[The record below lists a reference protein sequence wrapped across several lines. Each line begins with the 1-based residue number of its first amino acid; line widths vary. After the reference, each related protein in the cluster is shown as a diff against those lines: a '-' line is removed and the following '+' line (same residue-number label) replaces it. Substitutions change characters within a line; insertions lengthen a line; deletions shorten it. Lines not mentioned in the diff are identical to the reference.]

1 MKKYSVIFTLVAAG
15 LALAACSGKKD
26 IEPQGAAVV
35 VTLDK
40 SELSLTKDQTA
51 QLSCAAEGLA
61 PGAEIFWRSMNSA
74 IVTVKDGLVTPVSGG
89 KTQIIAGW
97 HQFRD
102 TCEVSVVV
110 PLETITLNVEE
121 RELKLGKTF
130 QLKAAGS
137 PEDFTDV
144 WEVEWNSS
152 NTAVATV
159 DENGLVS
166 GLTEGD
172 AVITAKVGSVTA
184 QATIKVREKI
194 TALVQTAA
202 NIKGIYFELARN
214 WVSNQDVLTFE
225 CLLRGD
231 GFKGGNGSAVNSLFG
246 VEGSWL
252 LRIGDVAPLADNQ
265 LEVASAGWQTPI
277 TFNAGE
283 WYHLAIVWDYPN
295 RKGYAYLNG
304 QLVEEH
310 AISKQAQIAGNN
322 NQRCRIGASYLD
334 GTTNNRYFNGA
345 VAEMRVWN
353 VARTAD
359 EIAENMYQYDTD
371 ENGTSGLLAYWKF
384 NDGEG
389 NTVKDYS
396 GNNRNITSIGGNITW
411 EDVALP

>member
-110 PLETITLNVEE
+110 PLEGITLNVEE

-214 WVSNQDVLTFE
+214 WVSNQNVLTFE

-277 TFNAGE
+277 TFNVGE

-304 QLVEEH
+304 ELVEEH
-310 AISKQAQIAGNN
+310 TISKQAQIAGTG

-359 EIAENMYQYDTD
+359 EIAENMYQYDTE
-371 ENGTSGLLAYWKF
+371 ENGTTGLLAYWKF

-396 GNNRNITSIGGNITW
+396 GNNRDVTSKGGDIVW

>member
-1 MKKYSVIFTLVAAG
+1 MKKYSVIFTLVTAG

-110 PLETITLNVEE
+110 PLEAITLNVEE

-214 WVSNQDVLTFE
+214 WVSNQNVLTFE

-265 LEVASAGWQTPI
+265 LEVAGAGWQTPI

-304 QLVEEH
+304 KLVEEH
-310 AISKQAQIAGNN
+310 AISKQAQIAGTNS
-322 NQRCRIGASYLD
+322 QRCRIGASYLD

-359 EIAENMYQYDTD
+359 EIAENMYQYDTE
-371 ENGTSGLLAYWKF
+371 ENGTTGLLAYWKF

-396 GNNRNITSIGGNITW
+396 GNNRDVTSKGGDITW

>member
-110 PLETITLNVEE
+110 PLEGITLNVEE

-137 PEDFTDV
+137 PEDITDV

-214 WVSNQDVLTFE
+214 WVSNQNVLTFE

-231 GFKGGNGSAVNSLFG
+231 GFKGGNGSAVNSLVG

-265 LEVASAGWQTPI
+265 LEVAGAGWQTPI
-277 TFNAGE
+277 TFN
-283 WYHLAIVWDYPN
+283 VDYLGGHRGVDVLP
-295 RKGYAYLNG
+295 GPF
-304 QLVEEH
+304 
-310 AISKQAQIAGNN
+310 
-322 NQRCRIGASYLD
+322 ASAD
-334 GTTNNRYFNGA
+334 D
-345 VAEMRVWN
+345 AEKPLW
-353 VARTAD
+353 
-359 EIAENMYQYDTD
+359 
-371 ENGTSGLLAYWKF
+371 
-384 NDGEG
+384 
-389 NTVKDYS
+389 
-396 GNNRNITSIGGNITW
+396 
-411 EDVALP
+411 

>member
-35 VTLDK
+35 VTLDT

-74 IVTVKDGLVTPVSGG
+74 VVTVKDGLVTPVSGG

-172 AVITAKVGSVTA
+172 AVI
-184 QATIKVREKI
+184 
-194 TALVQTAA
+194 
-202 NIKGIYFELARN
+202 
-214 WVSNQDVLTFE
+214 
-225 CLLRGD
+225 
-231 GFKGGNGSAVNSLFG
+231 
-246 VEGSWL
+246 
-252 LRIGDVAPLADNQ
+252 
-265 LEVASAGWQTPI
+265 
-277 TFNAGE
+277 
-283 WYHLAIVWDYPN
+283 
-295 RKGYAYLNG
+295 
-304 QLVEEH
+304 
-310 AISKQAQIAGNN
+310 
-322 NQRCRIGASYLD
+322 
-334 GTTNNRYFNGA
+334 
-345 VAEMRVWN
+345 
-353 VARTAD
+353 
-359 EIAENMYQYDTD
+359 
-371 ENGTSGLLAYWKF
+371 
-384 NDGEG
+384 
-389 NTVKDYS
+389 
-396 GNNRNITSIGGNITW
+396 
-411 EDVALP
+411 LP

>member
-74 IVTVKDGLVTPVSGG
+74 VVTVKDGLVTPVSGG

-214 WVSNQDVLTFE
+214 WVSNQNVLTFE

-265 LEVASAGWQTPI
+265 LEVASAGWQTSI

-304 QLVEEH
+304 ILVEEH
-310 AISKQAQIAGNN
+310 DISKQAQIAGTS

-359 EIAENMYQYDTD
+359 EIAENMYQYDTE
-371 ENGTSGLLAYWKF
+371 ENGTTGLLAYWKF